1 MNIYSIVAFLMS
13 FAVLFIGLRLSTDDL
28 RMFWDIPSIF
38 IVVGG
43 TIAATAIS
51 FQLDR
56 LVILFKIFFHRV
68 IMGKKT
74 DYRSVIIEMM
84 KISDAY
90 SKGESLDNHI
100 SKTKDLFLK
109 DALILVNDDIMS
121 EEELFILLDDRANN
135 MFYTYSEE
143 ANKIKAV
150 AKYPPAF
157 GMIGTT
163 IGMIVL
169 LGNLGGSD
177 ALKKM
182 GPAMAVCLITTL
194 YGCILANM
202 AVLPIGEN
210 LVDSAKELYLKNKI
224 IVEGTKLLVNKTNPV
239 VLAEKLNTFL
249 PPSQRVDWKKV
260 LGK

>member
-1 MNIYSIVAFLMS
+1 
-13 FAVLFIGLRLSTDDL
+13 
-28 RMFWDIPSIF
+28 MFWDIPSIF

>member
-1 MNIYSIVAFLMS
+1 MNIYSVLAFLMS
-13 FAVLFIGLRLSTDDL
+13 FGVLFVGLRLSTDDL
-28 RMFWDIPSIF
+28 GMFLDLPSIF

-43 TIAATAIS
+43 TVAATAVS

-56 LVILFKIFFHRV
+56 LWFLTKIFFQRV
-68 IMGKKT
+68 IMGKKI

-84 KISDAY
+84 KISDIY
-90 SKGESLDNHI
+90 SKGESLESCI
-100 SKTKDLFLK
+100 SKTQDPFLK
-109 DALILVNDDIMS
+109 DALMLVHDDIMS
-121 EEELFILLDDRANN
+121 EEELFILLEDRANN
-135 MFYTYSEE
+135 LYYSYSEE

-194 YGCILANM
+194 YGSIIANM
-202 AVLPIGEN
+202 AVMPIGEN
-210 LVDSAKELYLKNKI
+210 LIDSSKEIYLKNKI
-224 IVEGTKLLVNKTNPV
+224 SCEGMKLLVKKTNPV
-239 VLAEKLNTFL
+239 VLAEKLNTYL
-249 PPSQRVDWKKV
+249 IPSQRLDWKKV